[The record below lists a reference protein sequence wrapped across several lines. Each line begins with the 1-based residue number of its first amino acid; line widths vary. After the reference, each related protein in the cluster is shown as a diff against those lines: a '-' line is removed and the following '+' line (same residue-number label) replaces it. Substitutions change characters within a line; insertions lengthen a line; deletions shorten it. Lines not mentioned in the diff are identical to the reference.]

1 MLVFKVMK
9 QRSTTPVSTSFAA
22 RAAIVAASILMMV
35 ATPIQLATTAKA
47 DQYDEQ
53 IAAIQQE
60 INQYQAAANELR
72 SKANTLQNELNR
84 LSNEK
89 ATIQSQ
95 LDISQAKLDQL
106 IKNIQQAKERIE
118 QNRVVVGELIVND
131 AVSDKVSPF
140 VRLAGSDNLA
150 KSLDEITNA
159 EAAQDDIIA
168 KIKEIESL
176 KKKLE
181 QDKKNV
187 ERVLLDQKNQRDLL
201 ASKENEQSQLLASTK
216 GEEAAYQELSAK
228 RNQDIAS
235 LRAQQAEANRLAMQ
249 NLGFGN
255 IPAGTPGGGGYPGA
269 WANAPLDA
277 YVDPWGLYT
286 RECVSYAA
294 WKVYST
300 GRYVPHFGGR
310 GNANQWPSTV
320 AGYGITSGSTPVA
333 GSVAM
338 WPIGYYGHVMYVESV
353 NGDGTITVSDY
364 NLAWDGLYRKYVRS
378 AAGLTYI
385 YF

>member
-1 MLVFKVMK
+1 MK
-9 QRSTTPVSTSFAA
+9 QRSTTPVSNSFAA
-22 RAAIVAASILMMV
+22 RAAIVAASILMM
-35 ATPIQLATTAKA
+35 AAAPIQMANTANA
-47 DQYDEQ
+47 DRYDEQ
-53 IAAIQQE
+53 IAAIQRE
-60 INQYQAAANELR
+60 IDQYQAVANDLR
-72 SKANTLQNELNR
+72 SKGDTLQNELNR
-84 LSNEK
+84 LTNEK
-89 ATIQSQ
+89 ATIQAQ
-95 LDISQAKLDQL
+95 LDISQAKYDQL
-106 IKNIQQAKERIE
+106 VKNIEEAKERIQ
-118 QNRVVVGELIVND
+118 QNRLVVGELIVND

-150 KSLDEITNA
+150 KSIDEITNA
-159 EAAQDDIIA
+159 EAAQDEILA
-168 KIKEIESL
+168 KIKEIERL
-176 KKKLE
+176 KKQLE
-181 QDKKNV
+181 KDKKDV

-201 ASKENEQSQLLASTK
+201 ASKETEQAQLVANTR

-235 LRAQQAEANRLAMQ
+235 LREQQAEANRRAMQ
-249 NLGFGN
+249 GIGFGS
-255 IPAGTPGGGGYPGA
+255 IPAGIPGGGGYPGQ

-320 AGYGITSGSTPVA
+320 AGYGIGSGSEPRA

-338 WPIGYYGHVMYVESV
+338 WPVGYYGHVMYVESV
-353 NGDGTITVSDY
+353 NGDGTINVSDY
-364 NLAWDGLYRKYVRS
+364 NLAWDGNYRYYTRS